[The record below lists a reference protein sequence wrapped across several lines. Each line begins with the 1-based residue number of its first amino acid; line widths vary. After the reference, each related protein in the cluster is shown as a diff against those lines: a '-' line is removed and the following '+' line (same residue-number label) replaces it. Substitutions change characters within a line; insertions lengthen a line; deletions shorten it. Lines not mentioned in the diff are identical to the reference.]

1 MISYEIFDIH
11 NTDSHHFDNPAYA
24 FGQGPAVPLAG
35 NVLPLNNTGVSR
47 KDLKN
52 YTHNNLDD
60 EEDYKGNISCS
71 FLHATRRLL
80 ISCNDLFNRSLQP

>member
-1 MISYEIFDIH
+1 MISYEIFEIH

-24 FGQGPAVPLAG
+24 FGQGPALPLAG
-35 NVLPLNNTGVSR
+35 NVLPLNNSGISR

-60 EEDYKGNISCS
+60 EDYKGKISCA
-71 FLHATRRLL
+71 FLEARY
-80 ISCNDLFNRSLQP
+80 